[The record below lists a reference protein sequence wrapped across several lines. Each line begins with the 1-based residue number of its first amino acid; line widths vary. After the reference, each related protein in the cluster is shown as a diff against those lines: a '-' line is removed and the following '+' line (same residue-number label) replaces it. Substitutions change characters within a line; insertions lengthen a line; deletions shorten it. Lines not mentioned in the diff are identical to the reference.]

1 MKEVKRSPR
10 IKTIISLEL
19 PMRTSLDP
27 KQEIVPHHRIVTSI
41 RYKVDPAED
50 LTKLAVMEANAHRE
64 VGLEVVATVIEDA
77 ALPVKLR
84 H

>member
-1 MKEVKRSPR
+1 MKERQPR
-10 IKTIISLEL
+10 IKTIVSLEL
-19 PMRTSLDP
+19 LMRTSLDP
-27 KQEIVPHHRIVTSI
+27 KEAIVSHRRLVTSI

-77 ALPVKLR
+77 SKPVKLR